1 MHLRCLWTCTV
12 VYSSKKHAHKH
23 KFMNRQILKKRAKAK
38 TPYNN
43 ISPILTINVFKIFCS
58 EKGSKIES
66 ALLRFAADKYRCPKW
81 KKSRSSSE
89 WKRMCFYL
97 LPVVQERLR
106 KAWRC
111 TSDYRYNGWWLI
123 EMAGLNCIM
132 SARWR
137 VHDHGKET
145 RQGLIFHSKELIAS
159 SHIIAVEQQRQQQ
172 KKALHSHHCYLKL
185 TEGSRGG
192 RVCMYTHLMTY

>member
-1 MHLRCLWTCTV
+1 
-12 VYSSKKHAHKH
+12 
-23 KFMNRQILKKRAKAK
+23 MNWQILKKRAKAK

-159 SHIIAVEQQRQQQ
+159 SHVIAVEQQRQQQ